1 MVISYE
7 VVETLGEG
15 SFGVVTK
22 NKAPT
27 CRSYYNQ
34 HKFVAIKRIKDAND
48 PEAQNEVNVLSKLKH
63 GNIVQYLEH
72 FQDVNKKDLCIVME
86 FCNKGTLT
94 DYIRKK
100 KEPFPYS

>member
-34 HKFVAIKRIKDAND
+34 HKFVAIKRIKD
-48 PEAQNEVNVLSKLKH
+48 
-63 GNIVQYLEH
+63 
-72 FQDVNKKDLCIVME
+72 KDNRM
-86 FCNKGTLT
+86 GH
-94 DYIRKK
+94 
-100 KEPFPYS
+100 

>member
-48 PEAQNEVNVLSKLKH
+48 PEAQNEVNVLNMETSSSTLNISKMSTRKISASSW
-63 GNIVQYLEH
+63 NSATKEH
-72 FQDVNKKDLCIVME
+72 
-86 FCNKGTLT
+86 
-94 DYIRKK
+94 
-100 KEPFPYS
+100 

>member
-1 MVISYE
+1 MRISFE
-7 VVETLGEG
+7 EVETLGEG

-48 PEAQNEVNVLSKLKH
+48 PEAKNEVNVLSH
-63 GNIVQYLEH
+63 GVGPAGGFVHLVIEYL
-72 FQDVNKKDLCIVME
+72 V
-86 FCNKGTLT
+86 
-94 DYIRKK
+94 
-100 KEPFPYS
+100 